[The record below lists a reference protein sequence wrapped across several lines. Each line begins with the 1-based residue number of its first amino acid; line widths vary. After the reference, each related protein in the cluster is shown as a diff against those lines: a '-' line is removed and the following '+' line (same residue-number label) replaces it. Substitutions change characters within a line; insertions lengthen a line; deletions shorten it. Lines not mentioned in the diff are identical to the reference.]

1 MSFLCGGVRK
11 LRHIEALDV
20 EQFAVGDACL
30 GVAAGKDGSVA
41 LSATKSA
48 RDTVVFALFEVGRIN
63 QLEVGGEGQGDA
75 ADGVVVDGVIQ
86 IPNVEDATV
95 YRAELIAA
103 FIDAAVDLYAVGA
116 VDAGDDDVLTVNDDG
131 VAFFQLRDFHG
142 IVAVVIADDHRQL
155 VAAVFGDKVLV
166 QIKADLQGAVG
177 QVGEVNVG
185 SHRFHTQPARRKHRL
200 PQAFH
205 RPAGGRVAVAGVLHW
220 QQGQRC
226 KRLAPL
232 RRAPAAEALFFSWGS
247 TPL

>member
-1 MSFLCGGVRK
+1 MSGKEKDIAILRCPFVWDESSL

-41 LSATKSA
+41 LECNE
-48 RDTVVFALFEVGRIN
+48 VGEGYGGFALFEVGRIN

-86 IPNVEDATV
+86 IPNAEDATV

-142 IVAVVIADDHRQL
+142 IVAVVIVDDHRQL
-155 VAAVFGDKVLV
+155 VAAVFGDEVLV
-166 QIKADLQGAVG
+166 QIKVDLQGAVG

-185 SHRFHTQPARRKHRL
+185 SHRFHTQRLRGGSIACRRRFIDLRGKSR
-200 PQAFH
+200 
-205 RPAGGRVAVAGVLHW
+205 RGRG
-220 QQGQRC
+220 RFTDS
-226 KRLAPL
+226 RDS
-232 RRAPAAEALFFSWGS
+232 AASA
-247 TPL
+247 

>member
-1 MSFLCGGVRK
+1 MVSPF
-11 LRHIEALDV
+11 
-20 EQFAVGDACL
+20 
-30 GVAAGKDGSVA
+30 
-41 LSATKSA
+41 
-48 RDTVVFALFEVGRIN
+48 FEVGRIN

-86 IPNVEDATV
+86 IPNVEDTTV

-155 VAAVFGDKVLV
+155 VAAVFGDEVLI

-177 QVGEVNVG
+177 QVERSMSEAIG
-185 SHRFHTQPARRKHRL
+185 STRSACAAEASL

-205 RPAGGRVAVAGVLHW
+205 RSAGKSRRGRG
-220 QQGQRC
+220 RFTDS
-226 KRLAPL
+226 RDS
-232 RRAPAAEALFFSWGS
+232 AASA
-247 TPL
+247 